1 MVTHNPELTRYATRV
16 VYMRDGMVIHD
27 ELTAPGLVAPT
38 ARKAMSYL
46 PFKTEEDDLAGVSA
60 LMKVIP
66 GGDSANET
74 KPGRKLK
81 ATRRSKTRIKKSRRK
96 RKVKK

>member
-1 MVTHNPELTRYATRV
+1 
-16 VYMRDGMVIHD
+16 MRDGMVIHD

-46 PFKTEEDDLAGVSA
+46 PFRTEEDDFAGVSA

-66 GGDSANET
+66 GGDSPVDIKSGRNRKLT
-74 KPGRKLK
+74 KNLNQELISPGRRK
-81 ATRRSKTRIKKSRRK
+81 AKS
-96 RKVKK
+96 

>member
-1 MVTHNPELTRYATRV
+1 
-16 VYMRDGMVIHD
+16 MRDGMVIHD

-46 PFKTEEDDLAGVSA
+46 PFRTEEDDFAGVSA

-66 GGDSANET
+66 GGDSPVDI
-74 KPGRKLK
+74 KSGRNRKINK
-81 ATRRSKTRIKKSRRK
+81 KSKSRTNKSRR
-96 RKVKK
+96 RKAKS